1 MKYEKD
7 KITVIIPVYNVENY
21 LERCLKSIL
30 YNTYTNLEIICVNDG
45 STDNSK
51 KILEDYSPRDK
62 RVIVI
67 NKKNNGISSARNAG
81 IKIATGEYIA
91 FVDSD
96 DWIHEK
102 YFEYLIRGID
112 TADLVICN
120 YIRSYK
126 SGSVETDDAYRVQ
139 SISPIDVLKN
149 KELKSYVWGKLF
161 RHQLVDEIRFS
172 ESEKLEDSLYNMDV
186 LLNNKNLKINH
197 VDIPLYYYFVRAGS
211 LVNNIEAYSVLSLA
225 KCFKEYYDKEN
236 EAEWKKVLAIEI
248 IKRTLSARYI
258 FIIIK
263 NKDMIRECNA
273 LMKQCVKSTGNT
285 KYLILYK
292 LPFLYRAFRILN
304 DPTMLKYEKQL

>member
-51 KILEDYSPRDK
+51 KILEDYSQRDK

-292 LPFLYRAFRILN
+292 LPFLYIAFRILN

>member
-51 KILEDYSPRDK
+51 KILEDYSQRDK

-161 RHQLVDEIRFS
+161 RHQLVDEIRFC

-197 VDIPLYYYFVRAGS
+197 VSVPLYYYFVRAGS

-273 LMKQCVKSTGNT
+273 LMKQCVKSTGNM

-292 LPFLYRAFRILN
+292 LPFLYRAFRVLN